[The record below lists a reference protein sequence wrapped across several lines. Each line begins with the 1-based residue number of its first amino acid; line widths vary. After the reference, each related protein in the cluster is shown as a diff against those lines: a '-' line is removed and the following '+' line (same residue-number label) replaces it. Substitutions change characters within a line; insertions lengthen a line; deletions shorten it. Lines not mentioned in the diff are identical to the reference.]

1 MVVRIGVA
9 VYTGGL
15 MCAGGAKTI
24 MEDMNNASFTS
35 AAQGAHAGADTS
47 AHHRPALGGALRAI
61 RIFAGAA
68 VSVVLMGEA
77 ADKRAV
83 RAI

>member
-1 MVVRIGVA
+1 
-9 VYTGGL
+9 
-15 MCAGGAKTI
+15 
-24 MEDMNNASFTS
+24 MNNASLTS
-35 AAQGAHAGADTS
+35 AAPGAHAGAGTT

-61 RIFAGAA
+61 KVFAGAA

-77 ADKRAV
+77 ADKRVV